1 MNSRN
6 ALFCGID
13 LGTTNSCIA
22 VFDESGARVLELD
35 GQVTMPS
42 VVAWK
47 DDQWLVGQAA
57 RNHLAVSPKDAVS
70 SIKRKMDDPGYRI
83 ELGGESL
90 SPIDVSAKI
99 LSALVRGAEQQLD
112 CVIDKAVITVPAWFQ
127 EQQRQA
133 TLEAGRQAGLE
144 VLQIVNEPTAAAIA
158 HERIN
163 LDDSAEER
171 WLVYDLG
178 GGTFD
183 VSLLNVSAASYE
195 VLASEGN
202 TFLGG
207 DDFDHRLM
215 EQFITHLRDQHNI
228 DATPDILAKARL
240 QLLAEHTKI
249 QLSNNTHVHLL
260 EPIVVGD
267 QSIMLDL
274 KLTRDDFEDLI
285 DDLIDSTLEKVAQV
299 MIDVNVEPESI
310 DRLLLVGGSTR
321 IPLIGDKLKQR
332 FGIDA
337 ESWLDADLSV
347 ATGACIRAAICCGQ
361 IFDRSVVDICPHSL
375 GIAAMGEE
383 DYKEMNPL
391 DNDILG
397 TSQHPLTFVPLIRR
411 NTRLPANF
419 MRTFYKAHEHQRGAN
434 IPVYQGEHSNTR
446 HNNFI
451 GEFFVEFSQH
461 HSEKLDVRFRYDLNG
476 TIKITVIEGDRGTER
491 EYTMNLSRS
500 AEENSE
506 LHAFDDSEVT
516 LIEASEEDESAVT
529 NFLIEK
535 ASQKLAL
542 SEKPSPEIAKLL
554 ERYQSLLGAEETD
567 DELDKLEDQLYDWV
581 ESE

>member
-1 MNSRN
+1 MNARKS
-6 ALFCGID
+6 LFCGID

-83 ELGGESL
+83 KLGGESL

-158 HERIN
+158 HERIS
-163 LDDSAEER
+163 LDDGAEER

-215 EQFITHLRDQHNI
+215 ERFVTHLRDQHNI
-228 DATPDILAKARL
+228 DAAADILVKARL

-274 KLTRDDFEDLI
+274 KLTRDDFEGMI

-299 MIDVNVEPESI
+299 MTDVNVGPESV

-321 IPLIGDKLKQR
+321 IPLVGDKLKQR

-361 IFDRSVVDICPHSL
+361 VFDRSVVDICSHSL
-375 GIAAMGEE
+375 GVAAMGEE
-383 DYKEMNPL
+383 DYKEMDVL
-391 DNDILG
+391 GSDI
-397 TSQHPLTFVPLIRR
+397 SNAAHPLTFVPLIRR

-419 MRTFYKAHEHQRGAN
+419 MRTFYKAHDQQCGAK
-434 IPVYQGEHSNTR
+434 IPIYQGEHSNTR

-451 GEFFVEFSQH
+451 GEFFVEFSQNQ
-461 HSEKLDVRFRYDLNG
+461 SENLDVRFRYDLNG
-476 TIKITVIEGDRGTER
+476 TIKITVIEGDNGTER
-491 EYTMNLSRS
+491 EYTMNLSDS

-506 LHAFDDSEVT
+506 LHTFDDST
-516 LIEASEEDESAVT
+516 MALAEASAENESVVT

-535 ASQKLAL
+535 ISQKLEL
-542 SEKPSPEIAKLL
+542 SEEPVPEIAKLL
-554 ERYQSLLGAEETD
+554 ERYQRLLGAEETD
-567 DELDKLEDQLYDWV
+567 DELDKLEEQLYDWV